1 MFLLAPS
8 RGTYRVSRKSNPL
21 IPSRS
26 IITYLF
32 HPAKWLYQSILPF
45 CKLSSQS
52 SFGVLFLLL
61 SKLSWKLSLF
71 FFWFKKRHLRRTA
84 YQRTVLIFFFC
95 GNLQSQL
102 SKKLKWY
109 LHLLYFPFFLCP
121 WQTSLHS
128 HVKVR
133 LFISSS
139 ASCCVF
145 TICIFPRG
153 NYSFQG
159 PYKAGAVFTDV
170 NCGQI
175 CNISRSV
182 FLHCSVF
189 LILVNWGWRGGFFA
203 EFTVWEDTFVQAN
216 RHILRKMHVVVLMKC
231 ESGADK
237 TEIDCNVHVHGTFTP

>member
-8 RGTYRVSRKSNPL
+8 RGTYRVSRKLNSP

-45 CKLSSQS
+45 CKLSSQN
-52 SFGVLFLLL
+52 SFDVLFLLL

-84 YQRTVLIFFFC
+84 YQRTVLIFFSAGTCRVGF
-95 GNLQSQL
+95 
-102 SKKLKWY
+102 LKSLNDIY
-109 LHLLYFPFFLCP
+109 ISFFFPFSYVRGRHLYIP
-121 WQTSLHS
+121 MLRSGYSSLQAQ
-128 HVKVR
+128 V
-133 LFISSS
+133 
-139 ASCCVF
+139 
-145 TICIFPRG
+145 
-153 NYSFQG
+153 
-159 PYKAGAVFTDV
+159 AVFLLSAFFHEVTIIFRV
-170 NCGQI
+170 LTRQEQFSLMLI
-175 CNISRSV
+175 V
-182 FLHCSVF
+182 AKFVTFHCSVF